1 LLEEEQVAG
10 VLRHSD
16 SELTPLSEGK
26 STKNK
31 SRSIVA
37 CEAGKWALVY
47 GLKTDAQ
54 KIYVN
59 KFRCKSWRCSYCSA
73 QVRRKDYSRM
83 QRAFKRN
90 PGQYIF
96 AVLTFDPKKIGKKN
110 AYKSISKFSNALIKK
125 IERAYGKI
133 IGVQAVEQH
142 RNGYPHVN
150 FVFKF
155 QDIHGIDKE
164 FVNSFLKRFLTP
176 EAVKCGFG
184 RMISADLVIEG
195 EMDKVLSYV
204 SKTGL
209 SIISGETNKDSQVP
223 MEAPK
228 GFRRLRSIRN
238 FLKEEKRESEY
249 TGGIIKSSVE
259 NIATSKESSGQEST
273 IELISR
279 KFPEFS
285 KAKTIEIETSDGLK
299 ISSLIDFKIGK
310 ILEKFPDNEALVCLS
325 S

>member
-1 LLEEEQVAG
+1 
-10 VLRHSD
+10 
-16 SELTPLSEGK
+16 
-26 STKNK
+26 
-31 SRSIVA
+31 
-37 CEAGKWALVY
+37 
-47 GLKTDAQ
+47 
-54 KIYVN
+54 
-59 KFRCKSWRCSYCSA
+59 
-73 QVRRKDYSRM
+73 M

-238 FLKEEKRESEY
+238 FLKEAKRESEY

-273 IELISR
+273 IDLISR

-310 ILEKFPDNEALVCLS
+310 IPEKFPDNEALVCLS